1 MVLTGSCPWPEPW
14 FRTYGAHLH
23 LQAREDPNPTAMA
36 VPSALETVIP
46 ASEGSEAR
54 AGIRV
59 T

>member
-23 LQAREDPNPTAMA
+23 LQAREDQHPTAVA
-36 VPSALETVIP
+36 VPPALETVIP
-46 ASEGSEAR
+46 ASERGEAR
-54 AGIRV
+54 AGIWM